1 MSSGSSSCTVVPG
14 WFRPLQNYSSSGL
27 LQSDEGVWIC
37 KQSRHCVVD
46 ETKFLAIALQNLTT
60 R

>member
-27 LQSDEGVWIC
+27 LQSDEGVWIY

-46 ETKFLAIALQNLTT
+46 ETKRLGMTLQNLSS
-60 R
+60 